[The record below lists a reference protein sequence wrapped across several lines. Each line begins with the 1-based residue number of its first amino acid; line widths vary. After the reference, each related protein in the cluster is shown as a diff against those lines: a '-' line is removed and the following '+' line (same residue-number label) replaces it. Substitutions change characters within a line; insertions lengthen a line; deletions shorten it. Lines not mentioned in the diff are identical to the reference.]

1 MIKLILAGVWVCA
14 VTLAASY
21 LALSWSTQP
30 AAKPADVTTF
40 GGLDYV
46 KPSPISVPI
55 IKNGAVEGYAI
66 AQFVFTAPADI
77 LTKVTVPAKVIFVDE
92 AFKAIYANASFD
104 FLNKSKRDLS
114 ALTKSIAE
122 NVNKR
127 IEKEL
132 VVEVL
137 VESLNFVSKD
147 QVRCQNE
154 G

>member
-1 MIKLILAGVWVCA
+1 MIKLVLAGVWVCA

-21 LALSWSTQP
+21 FTLSWATQP
-30 AAKPADVTTF
+30 AAKPANVSTF

-46 KPSPISVPI
+46 KPASISVPI

-66 AQFVFTAPADI
+66 AQFVFSAPADM
-77 LTKVTVPAKVIFVDE
+77 LTTVEVPAKVIFVDE
-92 AFKAIYANASFD
+92 AFKAIYASTSFN
-104 FLNKSKRDLS
+104 FLNNSKRDLE

-127 IEKEL
+127 VEKKL
-132 VVEVL
+132 VLDVL
-137 VESLNFVSKD
+137 VESLNFVSKE
-147 QVRCQNE
+147 QVRCQAN